1 MTWWRSRRTSRIISR
16 MKTRALVP
24 LVCALVFGSA
34 APAIADKTDVA
45 TGTEIGQRLPQFTA
59 PAIDVASGK
68 TVEFDSRK
76 TTRPTIYIFVGTHC
90 PATGAYAE
98 RLTELEKSYASKGV
112 EFVYLYPNREDTQEA
127 AVAFQK
133 EKKFTGRLI
142 HDQGAQLAR
151 LFKAQRTS
159 ELFLVNKDGVIVY
172 HGAIDDSRDPGAV
185 KQRYLAS
192 ALDELLAGKPIT
204 TASSQVSA

>member
-1 MTWWRSRRTSRIISR
+1 
-16 MKTRALVP
+16 MKIRLPMLVVYAFV
-24 LVCALVFGSA
+24 LASA
-34 APAIADKTDVA
+34 AAATADKTDIA

-59 PAIDVASGK
+59 PAIDVSSGK
-68 TVEFDSRK
+68 TVEFDSHK

-98 RLTELEKSYASKGV
+98 RLTELEKSYAPKGV
-112 EFVYLYPNREDTQEA
+112 DFVYLYPNKEDTQEA
-127 AVAFQK
+127 AAAFHK

-159 ELFLVNKDGVIVY
+159 ELFLVNKDGVLVY
-172 HGAIDDSRDPGAV
+172 HGAIDDSRDPSAV
-185 KQRYLAS
+185 KEHYLAK
-192 ALDELLAGKPIT
+192 ALDELQAGKPIT
-204 TASSQVSA
+204 TASSQVFA

>member
-1 MTWWRSRRTSRIISR
+1 M
-16 MKTRALVP
+16 
-24 LVCALVFGSA
+24 VCALVLAGA
-34 APAIADKTDVA
+34 ATAMADKTDVA

-59 PAIDVASGK
+59 PAIDASGK
-68 TVEFDSRK
+68 TLEFDSHK

-98 RLTELEKSYASKGV
+98 RLTDLEKSYAPKGDD
-112 EFVYLYPNREDTQEA
+112 FVYLYPNREDTQEA
-127 AVAFQK
+127 AAAFHK

-142 HDQGAQLAR
+142 YDQGAQLAR

-172 HGAIDDSRDPGAV
+172 HGAIDDSRDPSAV
-185 KQRYLAS
+185 KEHYLAK

-204 TASSQVSA
+204 TASSQVFA